1 MQALRRATPDILIV
15 TLLFVLPLIF
25 FLPQTLGGRTLI
37 PTENLFQYEPYASAS
52 EAVNAPARPHNHLV
66 SDLVLQNYQWKA
78 FIRQQIADGEVPLW
92 NPHQLGGIPFLA
104 AGQASTLYPLSVIY
118 YVMPLWLAYGWFT
131 VVNLWLAGVF
141 MYLFARGLG
150 IGRAGAMLSG
160 IIYQFSGFVLASVVF
175 QMMIG
180 AIPWLPLMLLMIE
193 YIIRRKRLF
202 GRKTT
207 IPWVAIGAVALAMNV
222 LAGHVEITIY
232 CLLISGFYA
241 GVRLL
246 HDTVRV
252 RNMSAMFEQAGWL
265 ITMIVLGIGLA
276 AIQFLPL
283 YDFVQLNWRAERSE
297 YSAVVDFAH
306 PVRDALQFVLPNF
319 YGNPSHHQIYDVF
332 EMQWVDEWDNNWEND
347 TVIYAPQTHTEWGI
361 KNYVESALYLGIL
374 PLLLAIYAAIDRTM
388 WTMQQ
393 DSKIM
398 QVFMRE
404 PPYRAIFG
412 SMALLSLTFMFG
424 LPTYRLIYI
433 LPGINQLN
441 SPFRWIFGVTV
452 AVAIM
457 AGFGLDALQR
467 RAAETYT
474 RGEVRTG
481 YSLIAIGILML
492 LGLAGSYLAY
502 PSIEAQLT
510 SVVMGLA
517 QSGKAF
523 GDGTIPLFYSYQVAN
538 VSVFAVML
546 LLSGIVF
553 VWAGRMRMYKNV
565 NLWGIFALAVVV
577 ADLMIASWGFNP
589 ASDPL
594 LLDYT
599 PQPIEWLQER
609 YEADGAFRYTTL
621 EPPDTL
627 PILNANVTMQYGL
640 DDIRGYDSIIPL
652 SYVDYMRETA
662 PQVQLDFNRIAPI
675 TMDENHYSW
684 HPQPDYV
691 QVLDSSLLALLN
703 VRYIVTYPDVLIPFQ
718 DWQPVC
724 CDNTLVIYENPLA
737 VPRAYTVSLDDMTLP
752 IGGFDYPEGIT
763 DFEIPDYTPAD
774 VLSDTGR
781 EKLIDLTL
789 DADSWLVYSENYLDG
804 WKAFIRPEGIGEENE
819 FQLDVT
825 SVAGMFQGVQISL
838 DDVQTYYAERDLSAE
853 AQTAIDEGRFTLRLV
868 YSPTSVQVGFFGSA
882 IAAIVL
888 TLLIGMWL
896 WTVFV
901 GTNTDDSSQTA
912 KVARNSVAP
921 IILNLFNR
929 GIDFVF
935 AIVLYR
941 LLSQEMVGVYNFAV
955 VIFVWFDIFT
965 NFGLDLFL
973 MREVSKNRAKS
984 GFYLFN
990 TSFFRFFLSIIGFGL
1005 LLIFLFVWQNTVE
1018 PLPNEG
1024 LIALVLLYIG
1034 LFPASLNKGMTSLYY
1049 AHEQAEKPAAIA
1061 TITTINKAI
1070 FGVIVLLLGWGIV
1083 GLAAVSI
1090 ANNFIT
1096 LGVLVWAGRSF
1107 ITDLPKTP
1115 DFSKLRE
1122 MVSESYPLMLNHFLA
1137 TIFFQID
1144 IVILQAIKGS
1154 IVVAQYS
1161 TSYKWLLALNI
1172 VPSFFTQ
1179 ALFPLMSRQAEN
1191 DKVQLK
1197 QTYRFGIKL
1206 MVAIALPL
1214 AVGFTALANIL
1225 TLILAGAS
1233 YLPNGAIALT
1243 IMIWSIPIGWM
1254 NSLTQ
1259 YALIALG
1266 LQRYI
1271 TWAFFIAVTFNIV
1284 TNLIFIPIYGFSAAA
1299 VTTILSEAALLI
1311 PFAVLMHRGLGERI
1325 NWLSLIWRPILA
1337 TGGMIAITVLLIPI
1351 NLVLALIVASIAYL
1365 GLLLALKPL
1374 DDNERAI
1381 ISPMLPERLKRLPFL
1396 KLD

>member
-1 MQALRRATPDILIV
+1 MQALRRATPDLVIM
-15 TLLFVLPLIF
+15 TLLFVLPLVF

-37 PTENLFQYEPYASAS
+37 PTENLFQYEPYASAR

-66 SDLVLQNYQWKA
+66 SDLILQNYQWKS
-78 FIRQQIADGEVPLW
+78 FIRQQLADGEVPLW

-118 YVMPLWLAYGWFT
+118 YVLPLWLAYGWFT
-131 VVNLWLAGVF
+131 VINLWLAGVF

-150 IGRAGAMLSG
+150 IGRTGAMLSG
-160 IIYQFSGFVLASVVF
+160 IIYQFAGFVLASVVF

-193 YIIRRKRLF
+193 YIIRRRKLF
-202 GRKTT
+202 GYKTT
-207 IPWVAIGAVALAMNV
+207 IPWVAIGATALAMNV

-241 GVRLL
+241 GARLL
-246 HDTVRV
+246 HDSLRV
-252 RNMSAMFEQAGWL
+252 REMPAMFKQAGWL

-283 YDFVQLNWRAERSE
+283 YDFVQINWRAERSE
-297 YSAVVDFAH
+297 YAAVVDFAH
-306 PVRDALQFVLPNF
+306 PARDVLQFALPNF
-319 YGNPSHHQIYDVF
+319 FGNPTHHQIYDVF
-332 EMQWVDEWDNNWEND
+332 EMQWVENWATD
-347 TVIYAPQTHTEWGI
+347 TQTYAPQTHTEWGI

-374 PLLLAIYAAIDRTM
+374 PLLLAIYAVIDRTM

-393 DSKIM
+393 NGKIM
-398 QVFMRE
+398 EVFMRE

-412 SMALLSLTFMFG
+412 TMALLSLTFMFG
-424 LPTYRLIYI
+424 LPTYRLIYS

-441 SPFRWIFGVTV
+441 SPFRWIFGLTV
-452 AVAIM
+452 AVAVM

-467 RAAETYT
+467 RAAETHT
-474 RGEVRTG
+474 RAEVRTG
-481 YSLIAIGILML
+481 YGLIAIAL
-492 LGLAGSYLAY
+492 LVFVGLAGSYIAY
-502 PSIEAQLT
+502 PNIEAQITTLMM
-510 SVVMGLA
+510 SLA

-523 GDGTIPLFYSYQVAN
+523 GEGTTSLFYSYQFAN
-538 VSVFAVML
+538 VAVFATML

-553 VWAGRMRMYKNV
+553 VWVGRMRMYKNV
-565 NLWGIFALAVVV
+565 NLWGSFALAVVI

-621 EPPDTL
+621 EPPNTL

-652 SYVDYMRETA
+652 SYVEYMRETA

-675 TMDENHYSW
+675 TMDASHYAW

-718 DWQPVC
+718 DWQAVC
-724 CDNTLVIYENPLA
+724 CDNTVVIYENPLA
-737 VPRAYTVSLDDMTLP
+737 VPRAYTVALDDMTLP
-752 IGGFDYPEGIT
+752 IGDFIYPDGIT
-763 DFEIPDYTPAD
+763 DFEIPDYTPAT
-774 VLSDTGR
+774 VLSDSGR
-781 EKLIDLTL
+781 EKLVDLAL
-789 DADSWLVYSENYLDG
+789 NDDSWLVYSENYLDG

-819 FQLDVT
+819 FQLEVAP
-825 SVAGMFQGVQISL
+825 VAGMFQGVQIVL
-838 DDVQTYYAERDLSAE
+838 DDVQAYYAERDLSPD
-853 AQTAIDEGRFTLRLV
+853 AQAALDGGRFTLRLV

-973 MREVSKNRAKS
+973 MREVSKDRTQS

-1005 LLIFLFVWQNTVE
+1005 LIIFLLIWQNTVE
-1018 PLPNEG
+1018 PLPSAG

-1070 FGVIVLLLGWGIV
+1070 FGVIVLLMGWGII

-1096 LGVLVWAGRSF
+1096 LGVLIWAGRSF
-1107 ITDLPKTP
+1107 ITDLPKKP

-1122 MVSESYPLMLNHFLA
+1122 MISESYPLMLNHFLA

-1154 IVVAQYS
+1154 ITVAQYS

-1191 DKVQLK
+1191 DKAQLK

-1214 AVGFTALANIL
+1214 AVGFTALANVL

-1284 TNLIFIPIYGFSAAA
+1284 SNIIFIPIYGFAAAA
-1299 VTTILSEAALLI
+1299 VTTILSEAALLV
-1311 PFAVLMHRGLGERI
+1311 PFAILMHRGLGERI
-1325 NWLSLIWRPILA
+1325 NWLSLIWRPIVATFTMIVVTLVLIPVNLILA
-1337 TGGMIAITVLLIPI
+1337 LLIASMTYLVVLL
-1351 NLVLALIVASIAYL
+1351 S
-1365 GLLLALKPL
+1365 LKPL
-1374 DDNERAI
+1374 DAGERAI
-1381 ISPMLPERLKRLPFL
+1381 IAPMLPERLKRLPFF
-1396 KLD
+1396 KLS